1 MSSRSSRISLIVSGT
16 ATSAWRA
23 GRLASTSLVAFV
35 IYLSGAGVT
44 YGAQLMI
51 ARLVG
56 SEGYG
61 MYAYVFSWM
70 TIFAYA
76 SALGFDISM
85 LRFVPVYRA
94 QGAWPLLRG
103 VNQYAERRV
112 ALAGLG
118 FVAFGVA
125 LILARPAA
133 LSPGLRMTFL
143 AGIGLVPI
151 WALLWVRCSTVRALG
166 GVVAGLLPD
175 RLVRDGMLVILL
187 GIASFV
193 LRWRVDAPIAML
205 ATVLSAA
212 LGLGLA
218 SVAAYRRWP
227 DSARQVRAEYL
238 ASRWRRTALP
248 LVGIAI
254 GEVVMNRTGVVLL
267 GWSGDTRAAGIYA
280 LAFNLA
286 FVVALPRT
294 AVNAWFAPTISALY
308 ALNDHAALQRLVSR
322 TAGWTLIGAI
332 GLAVPLGIL
341 AGPLLGW
348 FGRDFAGGLE
358 TIRILLVGQVVAA
371 SAGSQMFVLTMT
383 GHERAG
389 ALILV
394 FVAMLNAL
402 LSALLIGSMGQTGA
416 AIAATTALI
425 AWNVG
430 MAVFIR
436 LRVGLAPGVW
446 PVTRTRARPGAF
458 CAEARLWLVSRTR
471 SR

>member
-118 FVAFGVA
+118 VVAFGVA

-133 LSPGLRMTFL
+133 LSQGLRMTFL

-175 RLVRDGMLVILL
+175 RLVRDGMLVVLL

-227 DSARQVRAEYL
+227 DSARHVRAEYL
-238 ASRWRRTALP
+238 APRWRRTALP

-254 GEVVMNRTGVVLL
+254 GEVVINRTGVVLL

-446 PVTRTRARPGAF
+446 PVTRSRAWPGAF